1 MGGTFKAWQS
11 CHLFTYL
18 CAGSQWAGASV
29 FAFIPTGNVVSSSLV
44 LGVLGL
50 WKEIEK
56 AHTKMRK
63 RNTLSTICTPELV
76 VLTSIMSV

>member
-1 MGGTFKAWQS
+1 MGGTFKARQS

-18 CAGSQWAGASV
+18 CAGSRWAGASV

-76 VLTSIMSV
+76 RTIMSV